1 MFGLWSAPCGHRV
14 PCGLGQLC
22 HGTHPTAPLR
32 SAAPS
37 TGFGRRTVSVGSTAA
52 LLVNSEY
59 QRAQCFVSAQRYP
72 TCPACC
78 GHLAAAPRGVGG
90 TVLQAEEGKQEC
102 RRMLFSPKLDLE
114 LAVRISFGNVGT
126 RRRGNHSQRKGWLT
140 LRILLGLG
148 SSGGCVCI
156 SCTQ

>member
-1 MFGLWSAPCGHRV
+1 MWPRPAVPWDTSHCPCELCSPQHSV
-14 PCGLGQLC
+14 P
-22 HGTHPTAPLR
+22 
-32 SAAPS
+32 
-37 TGFGRRTVSVGSTAA
+37 GFGRRTVSVGSTAA

-59 QRAQCFVSAQRYP
+59 QRAQCFGSAQRYP

-114 LAVRISFGNVGT
+114 LAGRISFGNVGT